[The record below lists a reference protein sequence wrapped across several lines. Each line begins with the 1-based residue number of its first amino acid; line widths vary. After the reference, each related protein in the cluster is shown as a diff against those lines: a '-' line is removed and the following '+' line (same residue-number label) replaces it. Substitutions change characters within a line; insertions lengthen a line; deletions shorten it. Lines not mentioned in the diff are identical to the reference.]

1 MAEVLTLQ
9 QIEDQ
14 HPGFKAYCLDQFVGN
29 ECYSDEYR
37 ETQPAKGLGMIAEWA
52 ELVTPLAD
60 QSDAVGMLALVGE
73 WLGAIVRIHSEDH
86 TSEPWLYSYAG
97 AEELEPVLRV
107 YFDALWEVN
116 RHPYGY
122 EGTPVMLV
130 EDYLEDQQA

>member
-14 HPGFKAYCLDQFVGN
+14 HPGFKAFCLDQFVGN
-29 ECYSDEYR
+29 ECGSDEYR
-37 ETQPAKGLGMIAEWA
+37 ETQPEKGLRMIAEWA
-52 ELVTPLAD
+52 EVQDRVLGYEAGDVEMLRLVR
-60 QSDAVGMLALVGE
+60 E
-73 WLGAIVRIHSEDH
+73 WLDAIIRAHGEDH
-86 TSEPWLYSYAG
+86 TADPWNYAYAG

-122 EGTPVMLV
+122 EGTPVMLI
-130 EDYLEDQQA
+130 EDFLDTQA